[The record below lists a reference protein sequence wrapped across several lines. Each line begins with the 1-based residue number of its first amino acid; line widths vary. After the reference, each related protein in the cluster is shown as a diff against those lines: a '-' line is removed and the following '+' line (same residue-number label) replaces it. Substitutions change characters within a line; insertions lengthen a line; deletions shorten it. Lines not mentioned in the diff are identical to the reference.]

1 VTEIWQTNQYI
12 IAKLTMFLLLDIVFK
27 LRYADVLVE
36 KISILLHRRD
46 WNFLWGGVSFKT
58 KKIKEMYE
66 ASFKCFQRGGG
77 EGGGV
82 GLSLQRYGDFLQL
95 HNAGTKTVLFQKY
108 IFTMTNVTS
117 Y

>member
-36 KISILLHRRD
+36 KISILPHRRD

-77 EGGGV
+77 EGGGLV
-82 GLSLQRYGDFLQL
+82 FPYRGMETFCNFIMQAQKQCFSKNTYSL
-95 HNAGTKTVLFQKY
+95 
-108 IFTMTNVTS
+108 
-117 Y
+117 